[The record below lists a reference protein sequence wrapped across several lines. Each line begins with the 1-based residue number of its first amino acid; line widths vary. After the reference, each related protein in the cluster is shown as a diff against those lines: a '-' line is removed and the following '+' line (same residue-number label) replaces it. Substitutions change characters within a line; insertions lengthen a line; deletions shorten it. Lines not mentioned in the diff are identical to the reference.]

1 MANRNI
7 RVYELAK
14 ELNKTSREIISLLA
28 EKNIEVTT
36 HMATLEDNQAD
47 QVRAQVNQESA
58 KAAEGAA
65 QDAKPKK
72 KKIIVVHNPENS
84 RDRKS
89 PERRPAQPKTQAAK
103 PAQKP
108 AAAPKAEAKPAA
120 KPEVKP
126 AAAPKAAETRTENKT
141 EGRPAGRPQGDR
153 QGYNRGDRAH
163 G

>member
-72 KKIIVVHNPENS
+72 KKFIVVHNPENS

-103 PAQKP
+103 PTQSS
-108 AAAPKAEAKPAA
+108 
-120 KPEVKP
+120 
-126 AAAPKAAETRTENKT
+126 
-141 EGRPAGRPQGDR
+141 EGRSKTGGKT
-153 QGYNRGDRAH
+153 GSKTGSSSE
-163 G
+163 GS